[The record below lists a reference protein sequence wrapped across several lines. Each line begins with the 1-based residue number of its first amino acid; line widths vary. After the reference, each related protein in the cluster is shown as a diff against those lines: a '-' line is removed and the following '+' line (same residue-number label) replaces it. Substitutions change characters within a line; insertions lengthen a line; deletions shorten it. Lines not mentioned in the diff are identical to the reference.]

1 MRRSACAWL
10 ALGAVLLVGA
20 GPPRA
25 APASPADPLETI
37 ERAEQALFSRVAP
50 SVTFIADSRGVGS
63 GFVVGADGL
72 ILTNAHVVGEART
85 VRVVLHDGRALV
97 GKVLA
102 RAPDKLDL
110 ALVQVEARDLV
121 PLELGGLA
129 DLKVGS
135 FAASVGHG
143 KGGIWTFNTGMVSN
157 IYPAADTARP
167 VFQTQIPLNP
177 GSSGGPVLDRF
188 GRVVGVVTAGITDSN
203 SINFAIKIDVAIAS
217 FPELAPA
224 CGACIVFTAPS
235 GVPVFLDGS
244 MVGTG
249 PKIVLEIG
257 HGRHAS
263 FAVVRGVKRERFF
276 SFPAIRSVDLGDDS

>member
-1 MRRSACAWL
+1 MRRSACALL

-20 GPPRA
+20 RPREA

-37 ERAEQALFSRVAP
+37 ERAEQALFRRIAP
-50 SVTFIADSRGVGS
+50 SVAFIADSRGFGS

-72 ILTNAHVVGEART
+72 LLTNAHVVGEAKT
-85 VRVVLHDGRALV
+85 VKVVLHDGRALV

-110 ALVQVEARDLV
+110 ALVQVDARDLV

-157 IYPAADTARP
+157 IYPAGDASRP

-177 GSSGGPVLDRF
+177 GSSGGPVFDRF
-188 GRVVGVVTAGITDSN
+188 GRVVGVVTAGMTDSN
-203 SINFAIKIDVAIAS
+203 SINFAIKIDVALAS

-224 CGACIVFTAPS
+224 CSACLTVMAPA
-235 GVPVFLDGS
+235 GVPVFL
-244 MVGTG
+244 
-249 PKIVLEIG
+249 EIG
-257 HGRHAS
+257 RAH
-263 FAVVRGVKRERFF
+263 V
-276 SFPAIRSVDLGDDS
+276 

>member
-1 MRRSACAWL
+1 MHRSACAWL

-20 GPPRA
+20 GSPRA
-25 APASPADPLETI
+25 APASPADPLESI

-50 SVTFIADSRGVGS
+50 SVVFIADSRGFGS
-63 GFVVGADGL
+63 GFVVGPDGL

-85 VRVVLHDGRALV
+85 VKVVLRDGRALQ
-97 GKVLA
+97 GRVLK
-102 RAPDKLDL
+102 RGPDKLDL
-110 ALVQVEARDLV
+110 ALVQVEAPDLV

-167 VFQTQIPLNP
+167 IFQTQIPLNP

-203 SINFAIKIDVAIAS
+203 SINFAIKIDVALSS

-224 CGACIVFTAPS
+224 CGACLTLTAPA
-235 GVPVFLDGS
+235 GVPVFLDGT
-244 MVGTG
+244 MIGTG
-249 PKIVLEIG
+249 PKLVLETTA
-257 HGRHAS
+257 GRHT
-263 FAVVRGVKRERFF
+263 KRMVE
-276 SFPAIRSVDLGDDS
+276 LGDDG